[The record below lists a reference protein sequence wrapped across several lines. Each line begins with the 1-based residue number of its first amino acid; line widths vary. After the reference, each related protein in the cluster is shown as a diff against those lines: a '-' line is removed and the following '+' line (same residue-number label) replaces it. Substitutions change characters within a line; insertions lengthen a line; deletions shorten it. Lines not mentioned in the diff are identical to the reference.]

1 MENDFYDNNEEFNF
15 FRKFNIWRGNR
26 SNAVFAQDLENIT
39 QFKQEMLRGNNIFN
53 QYSQGIIN

>member
-39 QFKQEMLRGNNIFN
+39 QFK
-53 QYSQGIIN
+53 